1 MTATEKFNLVRRACH
16 EKKVCEVK
24 YADKRASRNIHPL
37 GICLT
42 GARSLVIVCCTA
54 DNFDSL
60 QNYNLTVTNLPM
72 EDCDHIRMLE
82 QEFSIFPEFVANSK
96 ICEEWIFHI

>member
-24 YADKRASRNIHPL
+24 YTDRRASRKIHPL

-42 GARSLVIVCCTA
+42 GARALVIVCCTE
-54 DNFDSL
+54 DNFDPL
-60 QNYNLTVTNLPM
+60 LNYDVSVTNLPM
-72 EDCDHIRMLE
+72 EDCEQIRMLD
-82 QEFSIFPEFVANSK
+82 QKFSIFPEFVSDSK
-96 ICEEWIFHI
+96 ICKEWIFHI